1 MNVQFFD
8 DPSMKPLPRDE
19 MKITHLVALPYP
31 DRFRVKVEVNVTPF
45 QERPNILLLAKR
57 LDGTVVAELDVIAT
71 MHTQMEF
78 TLHIRNV
85 DDPAGNYTLE
95 AELFYDSRNPPQD
108 HSICKFEILPAEL
121 DTQ

>member
-1 MNVQFFD
+1 MNVHFFD

-19 MKITHLVALPYP
+19 MEITHLVAIPYP

-45 QERPNILLLAKR
+45 QERPNIILLAKR
-57 LDGTVVAELDVIAT
+57 ADDTVVAELDVIAT

-108 HSICKFEILPAEL
+108 HRIHDFEIPLAEP